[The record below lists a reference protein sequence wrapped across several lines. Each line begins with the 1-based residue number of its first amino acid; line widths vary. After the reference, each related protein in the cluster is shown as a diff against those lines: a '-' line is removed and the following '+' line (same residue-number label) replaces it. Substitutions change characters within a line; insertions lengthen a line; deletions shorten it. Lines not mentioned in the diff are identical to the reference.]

1 MKPLDQV
8 TIDFEDN
15 EDVYSMFDGLAEGT
29 TVSMTI
35 QATIGEINED
45 HVMASIDGVE
55 TVTPDNEGE
64 EEEVDVEYEEVEDE
78 ITAEGS

>member
-15 EDVYSMFDGLAEGT
+15 EDVYSMFDGLTEGQ

-45 HVMASIDGVE
+45 HVMASINGVE
-55 TVTPDNEGE
+55 AVTPDDDGE
-64 EEEVDVEYEEVEDE
+64 LEEVDVEYEEVEDE
-78 ITAEGS
+78 AVPEGS